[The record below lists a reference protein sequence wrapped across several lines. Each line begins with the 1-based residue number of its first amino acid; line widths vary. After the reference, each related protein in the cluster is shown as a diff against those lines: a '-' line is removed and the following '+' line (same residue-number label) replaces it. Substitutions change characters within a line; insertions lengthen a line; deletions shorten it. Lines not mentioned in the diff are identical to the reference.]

1 MSRLV
6 SPSTGQVYGLQR
18 VTRVWGVSRAT
29 VYRHR
34 HPEAVTCKRPGPL
47 GPMAD
52 EALAAAIRQLL
63 ADSPLHGEGYRKLWA
78 RLRFA
83 GIRTSRVSIRCGP
96 PCEMAGG
103 EVDHGP
109 AAGLAAA
116 SRLASVWQ
124 AAWHSSGSS

>member
-1 MSRLV
+1 MTLRQILKRLNFGPWFPRCGRRPW
-6 SPSTGQVYGLQR
+6 SPSTV
-18 VTRVWGVSRAT
+18 
-29 VYRHR
+29 H
-34 HPEAVTCKRPGPL
+34 H
-47 GPMAD
+47 
-52 EALAAAIRQLL
+52 IL
-63 ADSPLHGEGYRKLWA
+63 ADPVYTGTAYA
-78 RLRFA
+78 N
-83 GIRTSRVSIRCGP
+83 RVSIRCGP